1 MNIQQ
6 YLDHMSSL
14 SQHTR
19 VKDKG
24 QLSLGMLIEAIEG
37 CEKDVNVV
45 YDFGYMCPTSID
57 SWRGSYSELA
67 LNYESFKSEDK
78 ELTRD
83 RFIVMLKDAVGKTFT
98 GYKGGD
104 FTMTEETPIWVA
116 NYGESCNTAVVGVH
130 DAGWQIVILTAY
142 LEY

>member
-83 RFIVMLKDAVGKTFT
+83 IYRIQGWRL
-98 GYKGGD
+98 Y
-104 FTMTEETPIWVA
+104 
-116 NYGESCNTAVVGVH
+116 H
-130 DAGWQIVILTAY
+130 DRRNADMGCQLWRILQHRCSRCA
-142 LEY
+142 